1 MAQNDIGI
9 ATPRDEIIIP
19 RRPFAGGRLAAFI
32 VVGAAV
38 GAVAFLGLGA
48 WAGLFEK
55 DELAP
60 RIDLA
65 VPAEGAKYEGALEIT
80 GAVADDSTLAEFTLT
95 LDGADC
101 TPALELGGRRGFNFR
116 FKLDTARLADG
127 RHELAVAAADER
139 GNRADAAVAFYVEN
153 HPTVLELA
161 FEPSRVD
168 QGRVLVAKL
177 DANKKLYDLEG
188 ELWDQKF
195 PFYKTADGFAS
206 IVGVRASC
214 PPGEYP
220 VTVRGYD
227 AYDEPLELKG
237 TVTVADGGY
246 IKEKIVIASAEKKKI
261 FDAGLEEKKM
271 LEYRKVQSIITRK
284 RDEQLWAGAF
294 VMPAKGRITSPFGTY
309 RTFSTG
315 GQERH
320 LGVDVANKEGTPV
333 RAANRGEAMLAEDL
347 IVRGKAVIVDH
358 GRGVFSIYNHLS
370 AVAVAPGERVEKGQV
385 IGYMGAS
392 GLATGSHLHWE
403 MRVFKWVVDPL
414 EWTKTT
420 FTYRSPEEE
429 ATALQEVE
437 RGYEAAL
444 AAAPP
449 EAREVAGGRLEAGEL
464 IPDMEDAD

>member
-9 ATPRDEIIIP
+9 ATRRDEIIIP
-19 RRPFAGGRLAAFI
+19 RRRFAGGRLAAFA
-32 VVGAAV
+32 VLGAA
-38 GAVAFLGLGA
+38 ACAAAFLVLGA

-60 RIDLA
+60 RVDLA
-65 VPAEGAKYEGALEIT
+65 VPAEGAKYEGAVEVT
-80 GAVADDSTLAEFTLT
+80 GAVADDSRLAEFSLA

-101 TPALELGGRRGFNFR
+101 TPAIELGRRRGFNFR
-116 FKLDTARLADG
+116 FKLDTMRLADG

-139 GNRADAAVAFYVEN
+139 GNRADVVVAFYVEN

-168 QGRVLVAKL
+168 QGRVLVARL
-177 DANKKLYDLEG
+177 NANKKLYDLEG
-188 ELWDQKF
+188 EIWEQKF

-214 PPGEYP
+214 PPGAYP
-220 VTVRGYD
+220 VTVTGYD

-294 VMPAKGRITSPFGTY
+294 AMPAQGRVTSPFGTY
-309 RTFSTG
+309 RSFNTG
-315 GQERH
+315 GEERH
-320 LGVDVANKEGTPV
+320 LGVDIANKEGTAV
-333 RAANRGEAMLAEDL
+333 RAANRGEVMLAEEL

-370 AVAVAPGERVEKGQV
+370 AVAVEPGEKVEKGQI

-414 EWTKTT
+414 EWTKTA
-420 FTYRSPEEE
+420 FTYRSPDEELK
-429 ATALQEVE
+429 ALQEVE
-437 RGYEAAL
+437 SGYEAAL

-449 EAREVAGGRLEAGEL
+449 EAKDTAGGKLKAGEL
-464 IPDMEDAD
+464 IPDMEGGD